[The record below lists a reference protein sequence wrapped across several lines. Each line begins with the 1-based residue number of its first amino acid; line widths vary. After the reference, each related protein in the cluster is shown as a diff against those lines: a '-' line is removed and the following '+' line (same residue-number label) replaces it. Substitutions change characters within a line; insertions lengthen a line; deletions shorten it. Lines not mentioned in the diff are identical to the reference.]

1 MNLES
6 IDLSSPLVM
15 GILNVTPDSFY
26 DGGSNDSPTAIRNHI
41 EAMLKAGAGIIDI
54 GAYSSRP
61 GAEDVS
67 PQEEFNRLKVAL
79 EIIRTHFPE
88 TIVSIDTFRLDV
100 IKTVVDFFGDVI
112 INDISGGEYDADMI
126 AYSAKQKLPYICMH
140 MQGTPKTMQEKPHYD
155 NVVTE
160 VLAFFDEKIKE
171 AESYGL
177 KQFIVD
183 PGFGFGK
190 TVEQNYTLFNHLED
204 FVALKY
210 PVLVGISHKS
220 MIQKVL
226 DCSTKEAL
234 NGTTI
239 LNTIALLKG
248 AKILRVHEVKEAIEV
263 VKIVKKFQ

>member
-1 MNLES
+1 
-6 IDLSSPLVM
+6 M

-26 DGGSNDSPTAIRNHI
+26 DGGFNDSPAAIRNHI
-41 EAMLKAGAGIIDI
+41 ETMLKAGASIIDI

-88 TIVSIDTFRLDV
+88 TIVSIDTFRLDI
-100 IKTVVDFFGDVI
+100 IKSVVDFFGNVI
-112 INDISGGEYDADMI
+112 VNDISGGEYDAEMI

-140 MQGTPKTMQEKPHYD
+140 MQGTPKTMQEKPHYE
-155 NVVTE
+155 NVVAE
-160 VLAFFDEKIKE
+160 VLAFFNAKIKE
-171 AESYGL
+171 AESYDL

-190 TVEQNYTLFNHLED
+190 TMEQNYTLSHHSED

-226 DCSTKEAL
+226 DCSAKEAL

-248 AKILRVHEVKEAIEV
+248 TKILRVHEVKEAIEV

>member
-1 MNLES
+1 MNLQA
-6 IDLSSPLVM
+6 IDFSSPLIM

-26 DGGSNDSPTAIRNHI
+26 DGGSHDSPTAICNHI
-41 EAMLKAGAGIIDI
+41 ESMFNAGARIIDI

-61 GAEDVS
+61 GADEVS

-79 EIIRTHFPE
+79 DIIHTHFPQ
-88 TIVSIDTFRLDV
+88 TIVSIDTFRLDIV
-100 IKTVVDFFGDVI
+100 KMVVDYFGDI
-112 INDISGGEYDADMI
+112 IVNDISGGEYDGDMI
-126 AYSAKQKLPYICMH
+126 QYSAKQKLPYICMH
-140 MQGTPKTMQEKPHYD
+140 MQGTPQTMQKNPQYED
-155 NVVTE
+155 VVTE
-160 VLAFFDEKIKE
+160 VLAFFKEKIKE

-204 FVALKY
+204 FVALQY

-226 DCSTKEAL
+226 DCTAKEAL
-234 NGTTI
+234 NGTTV

-248 AKILRVHEVKEAIEV
+248 AKILRVHEAKEANEV
-263 VKIVKKFQ
+263 VKLVEKFR